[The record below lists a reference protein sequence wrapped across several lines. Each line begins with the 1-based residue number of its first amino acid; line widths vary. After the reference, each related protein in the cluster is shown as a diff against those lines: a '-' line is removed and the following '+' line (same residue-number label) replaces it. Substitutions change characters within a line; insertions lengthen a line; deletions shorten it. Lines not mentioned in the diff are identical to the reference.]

1 MQLGK
6 SHCLPVVCA
15 GKMEDEMN
23 PKKLPKVRKVNFS
36 PLEESILQREV
47 EKNFDVLKEKHS
59 NAMTNVEKARI
70 WSEIT
75 TKINASNYMSV
86 INKKKCLLKNSVLP
100 VS

>member
-1 MQLGK
+1 MITQNAVGQ

-36 PLEESILQREV
+36 PLE
-47 EKNFDVLKEKHS
+47 EKHS

-86 INKKKCLLKNSVLP
+86 INKKK
-100 VS
+100 